1 MVESDASTLL
11 ERLRPWGLSSF
22 PLEREKTENG
32 KNILGA
38 RLWLN
43 EKFKDGVRFTFL

>member
-22 PLEREKTENG
+22 PLEREKTEN
-32 KNILGA
+32 
-38 RLWLN
+38 
-43 EKFKDGVRFTFL
+43 EKKYPRSEVVVK

>member
-32 KNILGA
+32 KKYP
-38 RLWLN
+38 RS
-43 EKFKDGVRFTFL
+43 EVVVE